1 MCIRDRRC
9 EMLAEAL
16 RNMDVCRWRAMDQ
29 LITSPYVPQGFHLWN
44 TPMEHWYDN
53 SDGTSA
59 LGADGTSNSNVSPSS
74 YSEYLCPFQKLS
86 LIHIWAAVTEILMT
100 LRWTKKHSS
109 YRQKI

>member
-1 MCIRDRRC
+1 MCISVRAYSGGKLLTDKTLYNIRRERRC

-53 SDGTSA
+53 SAVSYTHLTLPTSY
-59 LGADGTSNSNVSPSS
+59 TV
-74 YSEYLCPFQKLS
+74 
-86 LIHIWAAVTEILMT
+86 
-100 LRWTKKHSS
+100 
-109 YRQKI
+109 

>member
-1 MCIRDRRC
+1 MDKEAENDWGAYSGGKLLTDKTLYNIRRERRC

-53 SDGTSA
+53 SDGHRLWYPMVQATPMYRRLA
-59 LGADGTSNSNVSPSS
+59 TANI
-74 YSEYLCPFQKLS
+74 F
-86 LIHIWAAVTEILMT
+86 A
-100 LRWTKKHSS
+100 HSK
-109 YRQKI
+109 RHRTR